1 MQDLKASNIY
11 FGKANLVFLVLSTVD
26 FYKSVL
32 AVLSGACNLSFLL
45 IFIIKVIVIREK
57 NNSNR
62 DVFLFLL
69 NELIELVRR
78 LVISRLKLNLK
89 KKNISPKLKK
99 MMLCKND
106 NFRFCLLGEADFL
119 L

>member
-1 MQDLKASNIY
+1 M
-11 FGKANLVFLVLSTVD
+11 
-26 FYKSVL
+26 
-32 AVLSGACNLSFLL
+32 LSGACNLSFLL

-89 KKNISPKLKK
+89 KKKHFAEIK
-99 MMLCKND
+99 KND
-106 NFRFCLLGEADFL
+106 AV
-119 L
+119 

>member
-1 MQDLKASNIY
+1 M
-11 FGKANLVFLVLSTVD
+11 
-26 FYKSVL
+26 
-32 AVLSGACNLSFLL
+32 LSGACNLSFL

-89 KKNISPKLKK
+89 KKKHFAEIK
-99 MMLCKND
+99 KND
-106 NFRFCLLGEADFL
+106 AV
-119 L
+119 